1 MRAKGQ
7 NNMFHLEVRQKMSY
21 ILELVIY
28 FHLNTFYPS
37 IKKYLAEY
45 GQFCWTLQNNY
56 SINQIFSSTEESIYL
71 LQYIIRPDIVVEDS
85 EGKKWKIALTV
96 AALLTLIG
104 ILSAVLTLQ
113 LNKKGMLNF
122 NLFIIY

>member
-1 MRAKGQ
+1 
-7 NNMFHLEVRQKMSY
+7 MSY

-56 SINQIFSSTEESIYL
+56 SINQSFSSTQESIHL
-71 LQYIIRPDIVVEDS
+71 LQYIIRPDIVVEPEVEDS
-85 EGKKWKIALTV
+85 KGKKWKVAFTV

-104 ILSAVLTLQ
+104 ILSAVLTFE
-113 LNKKGMLNF
+113 LNEKGMFYFRL
-122 NLFIIY
+122 